1 MHAVQYGRND
11 RRSRR
16 LRSRGGS
23 GVLSRFAA
31 SAFVLWALV
40 LLAGCAG
47 EVATHGDLV
56 QDDKLSQIIPLQH
69 GQRDVLGV
77 LGSPST
83 VSVMDGE
90 AWYYIGDRRESLAF
104 FKPWLLE
111 RERVVV
117 AFDQTGTVTSVERI
131 TDDEERKIQVVERE
145 TPTHGSNLTMIEQ
158 FLGNIGRFNSTTTE
172 RR

>member
-16 LRSRGGS
+16 LRSRGGN

-90 AWYYIGDRRESLAF
+90 AWYYIGDIRINVFTGFSYCGLAF
-104 FKPWLLE
+104 LGLLLSLQ
-111 RERVVV
+111 
-117 AFDQTGTVTSVERI
+117 FFLFLLI
-131 TDDEERKIQVVERE
+131 
-145 TPTHGSNLTMIEQ
+145 SNLLSFKFFVRIK
-158 FLGNIGRFNSTTTE
+158 
-172 RR
+172 